1 MIVFPGNAQHIG
13 TRSEQQDAFGIS
25 EIGDSEFLSHGGV
38 LAVVADG
45 MGGLEEGG
53 KASRRAIKTFL
64 EAYLR
69 KTAGEPMG
77 DALERSM
84 IETNDAVYSLAVEL
98 GEKGNFGTTLIAA
111 VVHESGMYWIY
122 AGDSRIYLTDGQALT
137 QLTEDHVYG
146 RKLKKAAEKGL
157 IDYDMVLSHPDR
169 ESLTSYIGDESV
181 NEIGKG
187 FHSAPL
193 PENFSLLLCTDG
205 LFKFV
210 PEKRIIECY
219 SDDPREWTKK
229 LVDTVLEEE
238 SPSQDNITAVCLKIG
253 EPCIRTR
260 EVKAAPSK
268 KKRTKLIGAI
278 LLLGLAIV
286 ACLGIYWKVSRS
298 DSPAA
303 FDQDAAVS
311 QTIVSGD
318 VLPDTVHQPDGN
330 GNLSG
335 TMTSGDIPVSKDII
349 LAVPVKEDGEKKI
362 EAAPKKGTKK

>member
-45 MGGLEEGG
+45 MGGLAEGG
-53 KASRRAIKTFL
+53 KASRLAIKTFL

-69 KTAGEPMG
+69 KTAGEPIG

-157 IDYDMVLSHPDR
+157 IDYEMVLYHPDR
-169 ESLTSYIGDESV
+169 ESLTSYIGDQSV

-205 LFKFV
+205 LFKFL

-219 SDDPREWTKK
+219 SDDPREWTQN
-229 LVDTVLEEE
+229 LVDAVLEEQN
-238 SPSQDNITAVCLKIG
+238 PSQDNITAVCLKIG
-253 EPCIRTR
+253 EPCVTTR
-260 EVKAAPSK
+260 EVEVAPSK
-268 KKRTKLIGAI
+268 KRRTKLIGAV
-278 LLLGLAIV
+278 LLLGLVAA
-286 ACLGIYWKVSRS
+286 ACLGIYWRVTRS
-298 DSPAA
+298 DSTAELN
-303 FDQDAAVS
+303 QDAAS
-311 QTIVSGD
+311 QVIVSGD
-318 VLPDTVHQPDGN
+318 VLSDTGHQPDGN

-335 TMTSGDIPVSKDII
+335 IMASGDIPASKDII
-349 LAVPVKEDGEKKI
+349 LAVPVKEDGGKKI

>member
-1 MIVFPGNAQHIG
+1 MNVFPGNAQHIG

-25 EIGDSEFLSHGGV
+25 EISDSEFLSHGGA

-45 MGGLEEGG
+45 MGGLAEGG
-53 KASRRAIKTFL
+53 KASRLAIKTFL
-64 EAYLR
+64 EAYSR
-69 KTAGEPMG
+69 KTADEAIG

-111 VVHESGMYWIY
+111 VVHESGIYWIY

-169 ESLTSYIGDESV
+169 ESLTSYIGDQSV

-205 LFKFV
+205 LFKFL

-219 SDDPREWTKK
+219 SDDPREWTQK
-229 LVDTVLEEE
+229 LVDAVLEEQN
-238 SPSQDNITAVCLKIG
+238 PSQDNITAVCLKIG
-253 EPCIRTR
+253 EPQIRTR
-260 EVKAAPSK
+260 EVKVAPSK
-268 KKRTKLIGAI
+268 KRRTKLIGAV
-278 LLLGLAIV
+278 LLLGFAMA

-298 DSPAA
+298 DSPAVL
-303 FDQDAAVS
+303 DQDAAS
-311 QTIVSGD
+311 QTVVSGD
-318 VLPDTVHQPDGN
+318 VLPDAGHQADGN

-335 TMTSGDIPVSKDII
+335 IMTSGDIPASKDII
-349 LAVPVKEDGEKKI
+349 LAVPVKEDGGKKI
-362 EAAPKKGTKK
+362 EAVPKKGKKK